1 MNIMNN
7 TVDFFSNSMAK
18 YKSLSSNIS
27 SDLYENVL
35 CASTIEND
43 IYLQYIYCSL
53 IYTKIE
59 FQFVIK
65 CGIKL

>member
-18 YKSLSSNIS
+18 SLSSNIS
-27 SDLYENVL
+27 SDLYEYVL

-65 CGIKL
+65 CSIKL

>member
-35 CASTIEND
+35 C
-43 IYLQYIYCSL
+43 SL

-65 CGIKL
+65 CSIKL

>member
-27 SDLYENVL
+27 
-35 CASTIEND
+35 D
-43 IYLQYIYCSL
+43 IPTYKGHTVSSEY
-53 IYTKIE
+53 
-59 FQFVIK
+59 
-65 CGIKL
+65 

>member
-18 YKSLSSNIS
+18 YKSLSSNIC
-27 SDLYENVL
+27 DLYENVL
-35 CASTIEND
+35 
-43 IYLQYIYCSL
+43 CSL

-65 CGIKL
+65 CCIKL

>member
-18 YKSLSSNIS
+18 YKSLSSNI

-59 FQFVIK
+59 LQFVIK
-65 CGIKL
+65 CCIKL

>member
-18 YKSLSSNIS
+18 YKSLSSTI

-35 CASTIEND
+35 
-43 IYLQYIYCSL
+43 CSL

-65 CGIKL
+65 CSIKL

>member
-27 SDLYENVL
+27 DLYENVL
-35 CASTIEND
+35 CTSTIEND

-59 FQFVIK
+59 FPFVIK
-65 CGIKL
+65 CSIKL

>member
-27 SDLYENVL
+27 DLYENVL

-43 IYLQYIYCSL
+43 IYLRPTIHL
-53 IYTKIE
+53 
-59 FQFVIK
+59 
-65 CGIKL
+65 L